1 MAYHPKGKRYSGRKT
16 KKGFKGTQ
24 YHAMPRVE
32 RREATIDEPE
42 EDAST
47 LQSVSM
53 RKIETGYT
61 SGCTRGSS
69 TVLLR
74 QRDDFTSSFVPP
86 KTPAGEPDSSEGGE
100 LKGNR
105 IISCV
110 CLVRL
115 LGMVRHCPKIPLSV
129 SEDRV
134 VRGLVTKIVVKC
146 GCGWSECLSNPY
158 SSDELSL
165 NTRSVLGMRMIGKAE
180 ESLHV
185 LASILDLPV
194 GMKSI
199 SYNRHATK
207 ICQGSNGYV
216 RTDQLASAS
225 ELRAMSA
232 AGKLFVPPPV
242 ETTEA
247 PEAQA
252 PVAEAPMVEGE
263 EDDTEGN
270 GVEDSDQNSSDESE
284 SEADSDD
291 SEGGSES
298 EGANTDSDTEGLVA
312 GQDTEGQGAGQGAT
326 HDNTMIQRARVLKRA
341 RARART

>member
-1 MAYHPKGKRYSGRKT
+1 M
-16 KKGFKGTQ
+16 
-24 YHAMPRVE
+24 VE
-32 RREATIDEPE
+32 SDE
-42 EDAST
+42 DTST

-69 TVLLR
+69 NVLLR
-74 QRDDFTSSFVPP
+74 PRDEFTSSFVPP
-86 KTPAGEPDSSEGGE
+86 KIPAGEPDSSEGLD
-100 LKGNR
+100 LKGNHV
-105 IISCV
+105 ISCV

-115 LGMVRHCPKIPLSV
+115 LGMIRHCPKIPKIPKIPLSV

-134 VRGLVTKIVVKC
+134 VRGLVTVKC
-146 GCGWSECLSNPY
+146 GCGWSQCLSDPY

-165 NTRSVLGMRMIGKAE
+165 NTRSVLAMRLIGKGE

-185 LASILDLPV
+185 VTSILDLPV
-194 GMKSI
+194 GMKSL
-199 SYNRHATK
+199 SYNRHVTK
-207 ICQGSNGYV
+207 ICLGSNGYV

-247 PEAQA
+247 PVAQA

-263 EDDTEGN
+263 EDDAEGN
-270 GVEDSDQNSSDESE
+270 SEEDADRNDSNESE

-291 SEGGSES
+291 SKGG
-298 EGANTDSDTEGLVA
+298 
-312 GQDTEGQGAGQGAT
+312 
-326 HDNTMIQRARVLKRA
+326 
-341 RARART
+341 